1 MSFNVEIM
9 KRFINRI
16 RRAFDIH
23 NIMLCFH
30 RCNYDIKLY
39 DIEMENNTNWLV
51 TQCAC
56 GKTNINRVHRESV
69 TYMEW
74 NK

>member
-1 MSFNVEIM
+1 M
-9 KRFINRI
+9 KRFIKRI
-16 RRAFDIH
+16 RRAFAIH
-23 NIMLCFH
+23 NVMLRFH
-30 RCNYDIKLY
+30 KCNYDIKLY

-51 TQCAC
+51 KQCAC

>member
-1 MSFNVEIM
+1 ML
-9 KRFINRI
+9 RF
-16 RRAFDIH
+16 H
-23 NIMLCFH
+23 K
-30 RCNYDIKLY
+30 CNYDIKLY

-51 TQCAC
+51 KQCAC